1 MSFLQPKF
9 YIFTLFFFN
18 LFQSSLLSAVLGE
31 LPKDSGLINVTGR
44 IAYVSQQPWV
54 FSGTVRSNIL
64 FDKEYEKEKYENVLK
79 VCALKKVRL
88 SLCVFSFHD
97 GYFYFC
103 VLSDLWYL
111 LQSTV
116 DRIDCYMQH
125 VK

>member
-1 MSFLQPKF
+1 MSLVQPNFL
-9 YIFTLFFFN
+9 IFTLFFFN

-31 LPKDSGLINVTGR
+31 LPKDKGLINVTGR

-88 SLCVFSFHD
+88 SLYVFSFCD
-97 GYFYFC
+97 RYFYFS
-103 VLSDLWYL
+103 VLSDLWL
-111 LQSTV
+111 VLQYT
-116 DRIDCYMQH
+116 IYGIGCY
-125 VK
+125 